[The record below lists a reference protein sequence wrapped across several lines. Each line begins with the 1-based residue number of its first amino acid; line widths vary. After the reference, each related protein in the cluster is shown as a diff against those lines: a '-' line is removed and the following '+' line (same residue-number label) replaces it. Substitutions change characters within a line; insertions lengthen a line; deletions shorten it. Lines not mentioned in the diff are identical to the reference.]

1 MGGESVTLAI
11 HVKVEGAIKDPKTS
25 YALFCA
31 WTLYAL
37 DLVLCFGLCLLIDE
51 AYVWTMLDVECVGL
65 CWMLNVLDLMYV
77 RMLNECV
84 CRCGHVL
91 CECVERRH
99 VSFFQL
105 LRASVATHKEEGVS
119 SSPSSMLRSTSVG
132 STVTWQA
139 RKGDEAA

>member
-1 MGGESVTLAI
+1 MDYVCIGPCTM
-11 HVKVEGAIKDPKTS
+11 
-25 YALFCA
+25 
-31 WTLYAL
+31 
-37 DLVLCFGLCLLIDE
+37 FGLCLLIDE

-99 VSFFQL
+99 VSCFQL
-105 LRASVATHKEEGVS
+105 LREGLHRNSQGRRGVII
-119 SSPSSMLRSTSVG
+119 PILHVTINLCWIHGDMLGESG
-132 STVTWQA
+132 S
-139 RKGDEAA
+139 